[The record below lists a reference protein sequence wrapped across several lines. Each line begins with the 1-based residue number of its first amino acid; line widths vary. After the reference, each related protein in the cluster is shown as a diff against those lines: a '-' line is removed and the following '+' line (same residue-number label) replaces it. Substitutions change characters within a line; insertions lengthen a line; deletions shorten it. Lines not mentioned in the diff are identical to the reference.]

1 MTELYNVESISERGV
16 YALCQRGGNESVE
29 EYWTKGGV
37 TTDWKCLIA
46 ACLISEGSVSNVGLE
61 SITTKTLSRTIERC
75 STDRAEEIKEPGDVE
90 KCSSLRA
97 V

>member
-1 MTELYNVESISERGV
+1 MSERGV
-16 YALCQRGGNESVE
+16 YALCQRGVKDSVE

-46 ACLISEGSVSNVGLE
+46 ACLMSEGSVSNVGLE
-61 SITTKTLSRTIERC
+61 SITTKTRSRMIERC
-75 STDRAEEIKEPGDVE
+75 STDRAEEIKEPGDIE

>member
-1 MTELYNVESISERGV
+1 MSERGV
-16 YALCQRGGNESVE
+16 YALCQRGGNDSVK

-46 ACLISEGSVSNVGLE
+46 ACLISEGS
-61 SITTKTLSRTIERC
+61 TLSRMIERC
-75 STDRAEEIKEPGDVE
+75 STDRAEEIKEPRDVE